1 MKNNFSIL
9 AFLILSI
16 IPSYSQN
23 YIFET
28 KDLEIDSKQEFI
40 KAGEGK
46 VLSEDNQIEIFAS
59 YFEYDKKKRI
69 LTAKGNGLAKLKKN
83 SLEMKFDEIQIN
95 KTLGV
100 IRLTGDNLNILLN
113 NKFLMSGDEF
123 EYDENKEIISSNK
136 KITSQDLNQNLY
148 EADKFRYDLNNALLK
163 FHNLKLKDSQ
173 NNNLEIPIAFID
185 TNTSKLI
192 GKDFNLNL
200 NNSLFANNKN
210 EPRFKGRSIVIE
222 NDITKIDKGAF
233 TTCKARDGCPPWQLT
248 AKKIYHDKKNQLIKY
263 DDAILRLY
271 DFPVLYFPKFFHPD
285 PEVERKSGFLI
296 PTFNLSSVSS
306 HIVTPYFYAISDSE
320 DMTFSPRIY
329 DNGDIL
335 LQNEFRKVNKNSSHI
350 TDLSILNTSSGKQK
364 SHFFHKF
371 SQNLNLENFDLSTIN
386 LNIQQISNENYLKK
400 RNISS
405 VINESKDILENSLN
419 LKLSKNDFEISA
431 NLTSYEDLNK
441 EDSDKFEFIYP
452 QIDIKKKI
460 DSFYKMNG
468 EFLLTSNNLVRNFDT
483 NNFEKYNINNIKFK
497 SDKIFSQLGL
507 ENNYEFLI
515 KNANLSEDGMSGKKD
530 EIYLS
535 GLLQFNTSLPLIKKS
550 DDYNKIIKPKLS
562 LKIAPSNTKNISN
575 DNSNRLNSLSLFN
588 LERIQSKK
596 TIEGGMSLALGNEY
610 KVYDKNNSKEIL
622 SVNIA
627 NNLRIKENFD
637 LPKNHQIGQKSS
649 NVFTEI
655 MYIPNDFL
663 SLGYDTSLK
672 NNFSDLSY
680 EKISSKFTLNKI
692 VTEFNYVNENESDEK
707 NSFLDISS
715 SLNLDKNKILKFSTR
730 ENKLLNFREYY
741 NLLYQ
746 YSIDCLRATVEYNKS
761 YYEDRDLKPEE
772 KILFKLSIVPIGTTN
787 LSSTN

>member
-9 AFLILSI
+9 AFLILAI

-83 SLEMKFDEIQIN
+83 SLEMRFDEIQIN

-136 KITSQDLNQNLY
+136 KITSQDLNQNSY

-173 NNNLEIPIAFID
+173 NNNLEIPIAFIN

-233 TTCKARDGCPPWQLT
+233 TTCKARGDGCPPWQLT

-285 PEVERKSGFLI
+285 PEVKRKSGFLI
-296 PTFNLSSVSS
+296 PTFNLSNVSS
-306 HIVTPYFYAISDSE
+306 HILTPYFYAISDSE

-364 SHFFHKF
+364 SHFFI
-371 SQNLNLENFDLSTIN
+371 NF
-386 LNIQQISNENYLKK
+386 
-400 RNISS
+400 
-405 VINESKDILENSLN
+405 
-419 LKLSKNDFEISA
+419 
-431 NLTSYEDLNK
+431 
-441 EDSDKFEFIYP
+441 P
-452 QIDIKKKI
+452 KI
-460 DSFYKMNG
+460 
-468 EFLLTSNNLVRNFDT
+468 
-483 NNFEKYNINNIKFK
+483 
-497 SDKIFSQLGL
+497 
-507 ENNYEFLI
+507 
-515 KNANLSEDGMSGKKD
+515 
-530 EIYLS
+530 
-535 GLLQFNTSLPLIKKS
+535 
-550 DDYNKIIKPKLS
+550 
-562 LKIAPSNTKNISN
+562 
-575 DNSNRLNSLSLFN
+575 
-588 LERIQSKK
+588 
-596 TIEGGMSLALGNEY
+596 
-610 KVYDKNNSKEIL
+610 
-622 SVNIA
+622 
-627 NNLRIKENFD
+627 
-637 LPKNHQIGQKSS
+637 
-649 NVFTEI
+649 
-655 MYIPNDFL
+655 
-663 SLGYDTSLK
+663 
-672 NNFSDLSY
+672 
-680 EKISSKFTLNKI
+680 
-692 VTEFNYVNENESDEK
+692 
-707 NSFLDISS
+707 
-715 SLNLDKNKILKFSTR
+715 
-730 ENKLLNFREYY
+730 
-741 NLLYQ
+741 
-746 YSIDCLRATVEYNKS
+746 
-761 YYEDRDLKPEE
+761 
-772 KILFKLSIVPIGTTN
+772 
-787 LSSTN
+787 

>member
-83 SLEMKFDEIQIN
+83 SLEMRFDEIQIN

-136 KITSQDLNQNLY
+136 KITSQDLNQNSY

-173 NNNLEIPIAFID
+173 NNNLEIPIAFIN

-285 PEVERKSGFLI
+285 PEVKRKSGFLI

-460 DSFYKMNG
+460 DNFYKMNG

-497 SDKIFSQLGL
+497 SGKIFSQLGL

-515 KNANLSEDGMSGKKD
+515 KNANLSEDGVSGKKD

-535 GLLQFNTSLPLIKKS
+535 GLLQFNSSLPLIKKS

-637 LPKNHQIGQKSS
+637 LPKNHQIGQKNS

-655 MYIPNDFL
+655 MYTPNDFL